1 MKSNISKKKRGSK
14 KGQKAHLRGQKRI
27 LKIVALI
34 FASTIWFY
42 VLNSEPYEVEKEIP
56 ISFITT
62 PGQAVANLTPR
73 TLKVRLKGSRVFM
86 QNIFSSSE
94 RVVLNLRESQ
104 YQGLSEFEALVQNT
118 DVPLP
123 FGVEVLELE
132 PKIIPI
138 RLDREIR
145 KEVEVRAQ
153 LSGDLPTDLRLV
165 EQEVSPSPVM
175 IKGPVEVMRRIGV
188 LRTEPI
194 NRATLEG
201 SGSIPVGI
209 NDLDSRVSIEGLEE
223 DGFQFSYSVK
233 AQTANLTVKNVK
245 IRFLATRQNFSSEI
259 KEAAI
264 DVLAPEG
271 RKLRASEVQV
281 IADIPE
287 KTAGTKVSVK
297 LRAELPE
304 GVHLLQIHPEEINVK
319 LQ

>member
-1 MKSNISKKKRGSK
+1 
-14 KGQKAHLRGQKRI
+14 
-27 LKIVALI
+27 
-34 FASTIWFY
+34 
-42 VLNSEPYEVEKEIP
+42 
-56 ISFITT
+56 
-62 PGQAVANLTPR
+62 
-73 TLKVRLKGSRVFM
+73 M

-153 LSGDLPTDLRLV
+153 LSGDLAAKLRLV
-165 EQEVSPSPVM
+165 EQDVSPTPVM
-175 IKGPVEVMRRIGV
+175 IRGPVEVMRRIGV

-201 SGSIPVGI
+201 RGTIPIGI
-209 NDLDSRVSIEGLEE
+209 NDLDSRVTIEGLEA

-233 AQTANLTVKNVK
+233 AETANLTIKNVK

-259 KEAAI
+259 KEAAL

-287 KTAGTKVSVK
+287 KTSDAKVRVK
-297 LRAELPE
+297 LRAVLPE

>member
-1 MKSNISKKKRGSK
+1 MKQSASKKKRGQK
-14 KGQKAHLRGQKRI
+14 KGQQAKFKGQKRI
-27 LKIVALI
+27 LKIMALL

-56 ISFITT
+56 ISFITP

-73 TLKVRLKGSRVFM
+73 TLKVRLKGSRAFM

-104 YQGLSEFEALVQNT
+104 YQGLSEFEALVQHT

-138 RLDREIR
+138 RLEREIR
-145 KEVEVRAQ
+145 KEVEVRPQ
-153 LSGDLPTDLRLV
+153 FSGDLPPELKLV
-165 EQEVSPSPVM
+165 EQSISPTPVM
-175 IKGPVEVMRRIGV
+175 IRGPVEVMRRVGV

-201 SGSIPVGI
+201 TGTISVGI
-209 NDLDSRVSIEGLEE
+209 SDLDPRVTIEELGES
-223 DGFQFSYSVK
+223 GFEFSYAVK
-233 AQTANLTVKNVK
+233 AKTANLTIKNVK
-245 IRFLATRQNFSSEI
+245 IRFLASRQNFKAEK
-259 KEAAI
+259 KEVAI

-271 RKLRASEVQV
+271 RKLRTSEVQV

-287 KTAGTKVSVK
+287 QVAGTQVRVK

>member
-1 MKSNISKKKRGSK
+1 MKKTASKKKRGQK
-14 KGQKAHLRGQKRI
+14 KGQQAHFRGQKKV
-27 LKIVALI
+27 LKIMALL

-56 ISFITT
+56 ISFITP

-73 TLKVRLKGSRVFM
+73 TLKVRLKGSRAFM
-86 QNIFSSSE
+86 QNMFSSSE
-94 RVVLNLRESQ
+94 RVVINLRESQ
-104 YQGLSEFEALVQNT
+104 YQGLTEFEALVQNS

-123 FGVEVLELE
+123 FGVEVLELG

-138 RLDREIR
+138 RLEREIR
-145 KEVEVRAQ
+145 KEVEVKPQ
-153 LSGDLPTDLRLV
+153 FSGELRDQLRLV
-165 EQEVSPSPVM
+165 KQDVTPNPVM
-175 IKGPVEVMRRIGV
+175 IRGPVEVMRRVGV

-194 NRATLEG
+194 NRSTLEG
-201 SGSIPVGI
+201 AGTISVGI
-209 NDLDSRVSIEGLEE
+209 NDLDPRVAIEDVGRS
-223 DGFQFSYSVK
+223 GFKFSYVVQ
-233 AQTANLTVKNVK
+233 AQTANLTIKNVK
-245 IRFLATRQNFSSEI
+245 IRFLASRQNFETEH

-287 KTAGTKVSVK
+287 QASESEVRVK

>member
-1 MKSNISKKKRGSK
+1 MKQTAMKKKRAQK
-14 KGQKAHLRGQKRI
+14 KGQKANFRGQKRI
-27 LKIVALI
+27 LKIMALL
-34 FASTIWFY
+34 FATTIWFY

-56 ISFITT
+56 ISFITP

-73 TLKVRLKGSRVFM
+73 TLKVRLKGSRAFM
-86 QNIFSSSE
+86 QNIFSNSE

-104 YQGLSEFEALVQNT
+104 YQGLSEFEALVHNT
-118 DVPLP
+118 DIPLP

-138 RLDREIR
+138 RLEREIS
-145 KEVEVRAQ
+145 KEVDVRPQFA
-153 LSGDLPTDLRLV
+153 GKLPKNLRLV
-165 EQEVSPSPVM
+165 EQSVEPDPVM
-175 IKGPVEVMRRIGV
+175 IRGPVEVMRRVGV
-188 LRTEPI
+188 LRTGPI

-201 SGSIPVGI
+201 SGTISIGI
-209 NDLDSRVSIEGLEE
+209 SDLDPRVTIEDLDES
-223 DGFQFSYSVK
+223 GFEFSYRVQ
-233 AQTANLTVKNVK
+233 AETANLTIKNVK
-245 IRFLATRQNFSSEI
+245 IRFLASRQNFKPEK
-259 KEAAI
+259 KEVAI

-287 KTAGTKVSVK
+287 QLAGTQARVK
-297 LRAELPE
+297 LRAELPD